1 MTMTRGKEFIVGL
14 TALGGLVGLAIM
26 LLMFGEFAGARVKRY
41 PVILVVPDAAGLTD
55 SSRIL
60 LNGVRV
66 GIVSS
71 TTTLPDPRDGVRV
84 EMRIN
89 EGVRIPRD
97 VRVSVTQTFVGDT
110 TLTLTAKPSG
120 GPDPGYFQPGDTFS
134 TTAGGMMDQIAGM
147 LESRLGGL
155 GDAISTFRSLG
166 DTYGRVGERLE
177 DFLEPRSMED
187 VQAGRAEP
195 NLATAMR
202 RFDDAL
208 SSAQVWLSD
217 EQLRADVRAAASRA
231 TDVIDRAGEAVET
244 WTETA
249 RSLSRNADKVGER
262 LDDTTGE
269 LIQASKT
276 LNETLIEVQAIAVQV
291 RRGSGTLGQLLNNPD
306 LYNSL
311 NDAAIRLEKALT
323 EAQLLLEKYRKE
335 GIPIQF

>member
-1 MTMTRGKEFIVGL
+1 MTRSKEFIVGL

-41 PVILVVPDAAGLTD
+41 SIMLVVPDAAGLTD

-66 GIVSS
+66 GMVAS

-89 EGVRIPRD
+89 DGVRIPRN

-110 TLTLTAKPSG
+110 SLTLTASPAP
-120 GPDPGYFQPGDTFS
+120 GPDPGYFQPGDTFN
-134 TTAGGMMDQIAGM
+134 TTATGMMDQIAGM
-147 LESRLGGL
+147 LEARLGGL
-155 GDAISTFRSLG
+155 GDAITSFRNLS
-166 DTYGRVGERLE
+166 DTYARVGERIE
-177 DFLEPRSMED
+177 DFLEPRTLED

-195 NLATAMR
+195 NLSTAMR
-202 RFDDAL
+202 RFDEAVT
-208 SSAQVWLSD
+208 SAQLWLGD
-217 EQLRADVRAAASRA
+217 EQLRSDVREAATRA

-249 RSLSRNADKVGER
+249 RSLSRNADRVGER
-262 LDDTTGE
+262 LDDTTRE
-269 LIQASKT
+269 LIQASKA
-276 LNETLIEVQAIAVQV
+276 LSETLIEVQAIAAQV

-311 NDAAIRLEKALT
+311 NDAAIRLQKALT